1 MTLRYEAERQWT
13 ETPHSWASLTIH
25 SFSLIAKNKLKTTFK
40 NYFRPT
46 KVFSH
51 PFNILLD
58 LDSKVA
64 AFDCLFMFGCVG
76 SGFSPLN

>member
-1 MTLRYEAERQWT
+1 MNWDSPLL
-13 ETPHSWASLTIH
+13 SIIDNSLFLVNSKKQI
-25 SFSLIAKNKLKTTFK
+25 K
-40 NYFRPT
+40 NYLQ